1 MTDIETLLSDFRNMA
16 QSLKHLRVEL
26 LWVMPENGDV
36 MYVYKWCV
44 QLGIF
49 NVEDWTNGKNQ
60 WTPQLH
66 EMDWWKF
73 VLQVEVEEAYE
84 TSIPKSAEAFE
95 NEICTSCGE
104 MCMDALIISGW
115 VSKHQ
120 EIQWYRIED
129 DEEEQNQK

>member
-60 WTPQLH
+60 WAPQLH
-66 EMDWWKF
+66 KMDWWKF
-73 VLQVEVEEAYE
+73 VLQVEVEEAYA

-95 NEICTSCGE
+95 NELCTSCGE
-104 MCMDALIISGW
+104 MCMDALIISDW
-115 VSKHQ
+115 VLKHQ

-129 DEEEQNQK
+129 DEDGGNQK